1 MSSIKFTSSDTTPEG
16 LSGIQLVRPKICT
29 FYLKNMAVVCL
40 ITVSQCYVKRMWKAV
55 EGNYLLR
62 LTISL
67 FFLEGIFHITESCLH
82 LMHEILRPKGREVI
96 GQRVKNECTS
106 SDSVTPTSNCGPPR
120 RASFLA
126 GTWAH
131 RCPQAAHAS
140 SCLCP
145 FLNYQPVILASRGS
159 GGSFVRSP
167 ALTSFSLLK
176 VAKLTHAISIFTEGI
191 LMMKT
196 TLVGIIKVMV

>member
-1 MSSIKFTSSDTTPEG
+1 MHILSQKYGSSLSDHCLSVLREKNVEGSRRKLPSQTHHQPFLLEG
-16 LSGIQLVRPKICT
+16 L
-29 FYLKNMAVVCL
+29 
-40 ITVSQCYVKRMWKAV
+40 
-55 EGNYLLR
+55 
-62 LTISL
+62 
-67 FFLEGIFHITESCLH
+67 FHITESCLH

-106 SDSVTPTSNCGPPR
+106 SDSVTPTSNGGPPR